1 VPAPLDPPLR
11 PDDHVAGDPAAPLE
25 LVMYG
30 DFECPYC
37 AAAQSILARVRS
49 RLGDRLRFAF
59 RHFPI
64 EEVHPH
70 ARHAAEVAEAAAAQ
84 GAFWEMHDALYA
96 ARGALTDRDLLAYA
110 SALGLDTHRVAAELA
125 DHVHLARVLR
135 DLEWARRAGLAG
147 TPAFYVNGRLHEGS
161 YDAGSLIEALER

>member
-1 VPAPLDPPLR
+1 MRNRNSRSPTVRRVYDRSMPLDPPIGPEDHVRGR
-11 PDDHVAGDPAAPLE
+11 PDAPYE

-64 EEVHPH
+64 EELHPH

-96 ARGALTDRDLLAYA
+96 ARGALTDRDLLAHA
-110 SALGLDTHRVAAELA
+110 SVLGLDTDRIASELA

-135 DLEWARRAGLAG
+135 NLEWA
-147 TPAFYVNGRLHEGS
+147 
-161 YDAGSLIEALER
+161 